1 MLQMV
6 TKVEPELRLR
16 VVSRL
21 RSTDALGLADQQ
33 VQYVQEVN
41 FYIKLGKTVQ
51 TKGSRKK
58 NPPLMARPLRGG

>member
-1 MLQMV
+1 MV

-33 VQYVQEVN
+33 VQYEQEVLL
-41 FYIKLGKTVQ
+41 I
-51 TKGSRKK
+51 SI
-58 NPPLMARPLRGG
+58 